1 MADTKISALTAASA
15 AAGANEIPI
24 NEAGTTKKITVAQLE
39 AFAFTSPVFA
49 AGSTS
54 AGSAPKLTSGT
65 VMTSAEAGAIEYTTN
80 VPYFTPNTGNRAVLQ
95 CAHVAVV
102 DSDKTGTNGTAVQN
116 IFPAAFDTLTVEGST
131 TYLWELFLDADNGA
145 TTTTKALAFD
155 AGSCTYTS
163 FRYWATSQNVAINT
177 TGTTQSSV
185 HVNTAAVTVVLAT
198 GTTAWYIY
206 AKGIMRVNAGGT
218 FIPQFKYSADPT
230 GTVLIRK
237 DSYMT
242 LTPLGTNTLASVGAW
257 A

>member
-1 MADTKISALTAASA
+1 
-15 AAGANEIPI
+15 
-24 NEAGTTKKITVAQLE
+24 
-39 AFAFTSPVFA
+39 
-49 AGSTS
+49 
-54 AGSAPKLTSGT
+54 
-65 VMTSAEAGAIEYTTN
+65 MTSAEAGALEYTTN
-80 VPYFTPNTGNRAVLQ
+80 VPYFTPTNGSRAVSL

-116 IFPAAFDTLTVEGST
+116 IFPAAFDTLTVDGST
-131 TYLWELFLDADNGA
+131 TYLFELFLNVDNGA

-155 AGSCTYTS
+155 AGTCTYTS

-177 TGTTQSSV
+177 TGTTQSSL

-198 GTTAWYIY
+198 GITAWYIY